1 MMKGWLHS
9 LREKQEGYLSLE
21 ACIVVPLFLFFV
33 LTMYGLITVFMAQ
46 NIIGHVLVESAQ
58 SLALDAYAT
67 NKLSQP
73 NGLIDLGINLVM
85 ELTDLDA
92 DDPSFSNSER
102 WYDRKHGATQEDWV
116 EAVEA
121 RFLGYLAGRADSETL
136 EDTKSRA
143 DDILQA
149 LRVTGGVSGLDF
161 SESDLRGSDLYV
173 KVTYNIEFFFNPF
186 GLAEFSTTQQ
196 ASARMWGAST
206 TGEESSSSGDSS
218 ADGPSAGGSS
228 GGGSR

>member
-1 MMKGWLHS
+1 M
-9 LREKQEGYLSLE
+9 
-21 ACIVVPLFLFFV
+21 
-33 LTMYGLITVFMAQ
+33 
-46 NIIGHVLVESAQ
+46 
-58 SLALDAYAT
+58 
-67 NKLSQP
+67 
-73 NGLIDLGINLVM
+73 
-85 ELTDLDA
+85 
-92 DDPSFSNSER
+92 
-102 WYDRKHGATQEDWV
+102 